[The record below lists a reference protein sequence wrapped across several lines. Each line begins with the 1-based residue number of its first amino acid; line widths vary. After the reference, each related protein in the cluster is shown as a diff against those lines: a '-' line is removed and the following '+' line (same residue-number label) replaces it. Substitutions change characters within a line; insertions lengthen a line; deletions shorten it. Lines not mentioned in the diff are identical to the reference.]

1 MRSEMN
7 AARGTVV
14 LSAAAPR
21 AARLPIALR
30 QRLPPSRR
38 SCEAAVR
45 SVGFRVIPHANE
57 RRRRRPVSP
66 FPFRAQS
73 TDCPMAWMLNL

>member
-7 AARGTVV
+7 AGEPLFCLPPRR
-14 LSAAAPR
+14 R